1 MSRGVLECCRVADE
15 IEVRTGGTPRYDFE
29 SAVFHKQGK
38 HMFLIAGKTMLV
50 TGGNKGMGKLFCERG
65 VAEGAKIIIWATNE
79 QTMKETAEELT
90 RRGGEVYTYK
100 VDLSDRSAIEKA
112 ARNVLEKHGT
122 VDILINNAG
131 IVVGSYFWEHTNDQ
145 IEKTMRI
152 NSEAMMYICR
162 AFLPGMMEKREGRI
176 VNMASAAGLFSSP
189 KMSVYCASKWA
200 VIGWSDSLRLELE
213 QQGYHDVCVT
223 TVTPG
228 YVDTGM
234 FKGVKAPLMSP
245 ILKPE
250 RFVQKVWVAMK
261 KGKVVVRSPWTV
273 YLAPLLKGVFP
284 IRLFD
289 FIVGKVFGLY
299 TSMDEFKGHG

>member
-1 MSRGVLECCRVADE
+1 
-15 IEVRTGGTPRYDFE
+15 
-29 SAVFHKQGK
+29 
-38 HMFLIAGKTMLV
+38 MFLIAGKTMLV
-50 TGGNKGMGKLFCERG
+50 TGGSKGMGKLFCEHG
-65 VAEGAKIIIWATNE
+65 VAEGAKIIIWDIDE

-100 VDLSDRSAIEKA
+100 VDVSYRSAIEKA
-112 ARNVLEKHGT
+112 AQNVLEEHDT

-152 NSEAMMYICR
+152 NSEALMYICR
-162 AFLPGMMEKREGRI
+162 AFLPGMMEKREGGI
-176 VNMASAAGLFSSP
+176 VNMASAAGLISNP

-200 VIGWSDSLRLELE
+200 VNGWSDSLRLELE
-213 QQGYHDVCVT
+213 QQGYYNICVT

-234 FKGVKAPLMSP
+234 FKGARAPLMTP
-245 ILKPE
+245 ILKPQP
-250 RFVQKVWVAMK
+250 FVQKVWESMK
-261 KGKVVVRSPWTV
+261 KGKVAVRSPWTV
-273 YLAPLLKGVFP
+273 YLVAMMKGMLP

-289 FIVGKVFGLY
+289 FIVGKVFGVY
-299 TSMDEFKGHG
+299 KSMDEFKGHG

>member
-1 MSRGVLECCRVADE
+1 MYSIAD
-15 IEVRTGGTPRYDFE
+15 
-29 SAVFHKQGK
+29 
-38 HMFLIAGKTMLV
+38 KTMLV
-50 TGGNKGMGKLFCERG
+50 TGGNRGMGKLFCEHG

-79 QTMKETAEELT
+79 QTMKETADELT

-100 VDLSDRSAIEKA
+100 VDVSNRKAIEEA
-112 ARNVLEKHGT
+112 AENVLKEHGT

-131 IVVGSYFWEHTNDQ
+131 IVVSAYFWEHTNDQ

-152 NSEAMMYICR
+152 NSEALMYICR

-176 VNMASAAGLFSSP
+176 VNLASAAGLISNP

-200 VIGWSDSLRLELE
+200 VNGWSDSLRLELE
-213 QQGYHDVCVT
+213 QEGYDNICVT

-228 YVDTGM
+228 YVNTGM
-234 FKGVKAPLMSP
+234 FEGAKAPLMTP
-245 ILKPE
+245 IIEPE
-250 RFVQKVWVAMK
+250 PFVQMVWESMK

-273 YLAPLLKGVFP
+273 YLVAIMKGILP

-289 FIVGKVFGLY
+289 FIFGNIFGVY
-299 TSMDEFKGHG
+299 KSMDEFKGHE

>member
-1 MSRGVLECCRVADE
+1 
-15 IEVRTGGTPRYDFE
+15 
-29 SAVFHKQGK
+29 
-38 HMFLIAGKTMLV
+38 MFLIAGKTMLV
-50 TGGNKGMGKLFCERG
+50 TGGNKGMGKLFCEHG

-79 QTMKETAEELT
+79 QTMKETAGELT

-100 VDLSDRSAIEKA
+100 VDVSDRSAIEKA
-112 ARNVLEKHGT
+112 AQNVLEEHGT

-131 IVVGSYFWEHTNDQ
+131 IVVASYFWEHTNDQ

-152 NSEAMMYICR
+152 NSEALMYICR

-176 VNMASAAGLFSSP
+176 VNMASAAGLISNP

-200 VIGWSDSLRLELE
+200 VNGWSDSLRLELE
-213 QQGYHDVCVT
+213 QQGYHNICVT

-234 FKGVKAPLMSP
+234 FKGARAPLMTP

-250 RFVQKVWVAMK
+250 PFVQKVWESMK
-261 KGKVVVRSPWTV
+261 KGKVVVRSPRIV
-273 YLAPLLKGVFP
+273 YLVAMMKGMLP

-289 FIVGKVFGLY
+289 FIFGNVFGVY
-299 TSMDEFKGHG
+299 KSMDEFKGHG